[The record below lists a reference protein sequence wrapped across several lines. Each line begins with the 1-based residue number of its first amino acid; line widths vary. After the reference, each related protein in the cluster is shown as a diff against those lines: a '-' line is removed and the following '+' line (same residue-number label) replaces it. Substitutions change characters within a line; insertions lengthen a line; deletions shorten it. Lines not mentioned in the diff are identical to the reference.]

1 MIRFENVYKRY
12 PGGREALSGVSFN
25 MEPGEF
31 VFLTGP
37 SGAGKSTLLKLIALI
52 EHIPHRRVRLVGGQI
67 AGDTAD
73 EAT

>member
-1 MIRFENVYKRY
+1 MRDELHAAWR
-12 PGGREALSGVSFN
+12 SF
-25 MEPGEF
+25 F
-31 VFLTGP
+31 TAIASTGP
-37 SGAGKSTLLKLIALI
+37 LITVVEDIHWAEATFLELI